1 MSSKLHTSI
10 LTVLAILMATY
21 IVWDLFSE
29 SYADTTNEHQ
39 LIVEELEGLGRLE
52 LYKAH
57 VRDVAEYTEESE
69 YFADI
74 PVAKDYFKSKIL
86 AVIGGE
92 IVAYIN
98 LNEIKEDDIH
108 IIDSTVVVDLP
119 MLNIDG
125 RVNPKEVKVY
135 SSEFA
140 SPEAMNQLYIEAEKK
155 LKKTGQEMQLE
166 EKAKE
171 NAKQYLAPILS
182 KISGHRKVKINF
194 KDSVN
199 LHYMRK

>member
-1 MSSKLHTSI
+1 
-10 LTVLAILMATY
+10 MATY

>member
-21 IVWDLFSE
+21 IVWDFFSE

-57 VRDVAEYTEESE
+57 VRDVAEYTEDSK

-74 PVAKDYFKSKIL
+74 PVANDYFKSKIL

-98 LNEIKEDDIH
+98 LNEIQENDIH

-166 EKAKE
+166 AKAKE

>member
-21 IVWDLFSE
+21 IVWDIFQE
-29 SYADTTNEHQ
+29 NYADTTNEHQ

-57 VRDVAEYTEESE
+57 VRDVAEYSE
-69 YFADI
+69 DSKYFADI
-74 PVAKDYFKSKIL
+74 PVASEYFKSKIL

-98 LNEIKEDDIH
+98 LSEIKKNDIH
-108 IIDSTVVVDLP
+108 FVDSIMIVDLP
-119 MLNIDG
+119 VLNIDG

-140 SPEAMNQLYIEAEKK
+140 TPEAMNQLYIEAENK
-155 LKKTGQEMQLE
+155 LRKTGQEMQLE
-166 EKAKE
+166 IKAKE

-182 KISGHRKVKINF
+182 KISGYKNIKINF

-199 LHYMRK
+199 LHYMHQ

>member
-10 LTVLAILMATY
+10 LTVLALLMATY

-29 SYADTTNEHQ
+29 SYKDTANEHQ

-57 VRDVAEYTEESE
+57 VRDVAEYTEDSK
-69 YFADI
+69 YFSDV
-74 PVAKDYFKSKIL
+74 PVANEYFKSKIL

-98 LNEIKEDDIH
+98 LSEIKENDIH
-108 IIDSTVVVDLP
+108 VIDSTIIVDLP
-119 MLNIDG
+119 VLNIDG

-155 LKKTGQEMQLE
+155 LRQTGKEMQLE
-166 EKAKE
+166 IKAKE

-182 KISGHRKVKINF
+182 KISGNKNIKINF

-199 LHYMRK
+199 LHYMHK